1 MRRDLIKYGGLI
13 IKHRSQ
19 INLGG
24 PLWTE
29 AQICLQ
35 ESEDPQPHIV
45 PPSIL
50 IFFFFQEACRYSV
63 RKVKEFAD
71 RSISW
76 YVSISSNSVLVSMRY
91 NKDQLAITPIRD
103 CKT

>member
-50 IFFFFQEACRYSV
+50 IFFSF
-63 RKVKEFAD
+63 K
-71 RSISW
+71 
-76 YVSISSNSVLVSMRY
+76 LVSMRY

>member
-50 IFFFFQEACRYSV
+50 IFFSFKKHVDTLFAKLKNLLIDQFRGMFRFPVTAC
-63 RKVKEFAD
+63 
-71 RSISW
+71 
-76 YVSISSNSVLVSMRY
+76 
-91 NKDQLAITPIRD
+91 
-103 CKT
+103 